1 MKTLSN
7 RNARLHFTQKLEEL
21 VCSKN
26 CGIQRA
32 LYILSRNTSSH
43 YKTVTQAADY
53 IYNSLL
59 SGNSFSA
66 ALKLCTVIEF
76 DLVYISFICFAE
88 RCGTLEKTLSYL
100 RKKCERENENFSRV
114 IEASV
119 YPVFVIIM
127 AVAAGI
133 LLYSYSFS
141 LLSGMEENS
150 NELISRLVASL
161 ILSFSFLILFCAT
174 AILIL
179 KKSLGTD
186 KLYEAFLAA
195 GFLIKGGES
204 LSNAVKDA
212 VSILGYE
219 TKEGQLF
226 ARAGEKLSYGL
237 SLKDSFTVNSW
248 NGVIKQEL
256 EEAFFYAE
264 NSGGESDVFEK
275 IAVWLATCDEK
286 RRIICFKLIEPFF
299 ICGTG
304 IFLLMFLLNAILPLF
319 AQTTLLL

>member
-100 RKKCERENENFSRV
+100 RKNVNGK
-114 IEASV
+114 
-119 YPVFVIIM
+119 
-127 AVAAGI
+127 
-133 LLYSYSFS
+133 
-141 LLSGMEENS
+141 
-150 NELISRLVASL
+150 
-161 ILSFSFLILFCAT
+161 
-174 AILIL
+174 
-179 KKSLGTD
+179 
-186 KLYEAFLAA
+186 
-195 GFLIKGGES
+195 
-204 LSNAVKDA
+204 
-212 VSILGYE
+212 
-219 TKEGQLF
+219 TKTFPG
-226 ARAGEKLSYGL
+226 
-237 SLKDSFTVNSW
+237 
-248 NGVIKQEL
+248 
-256 EEAFFYAE
+256 
-264 NSGGESDVFEK
+264 
-275 IAVWLATCDEK
+275 
-286 RRIICFKLIEPFF
+286 
-299 ICGTG
+299 
-304 IFLLMFLLNAILPLF
+304 
-319 AQTTLLL
+319 